1 MDGMNEKQLEIF
13 KAAMVRFDNAVAF
26 EKENR
31 ELSEDD
37 HAFVSGDGQWEE
49 HIKDARIKE
58 RRPYL
63 TINRLPQ
70 YIAQVV
76 GDARQNRPAVKVS
89 PVDDD
94 SDKDMAELL
103 EGIIRHIEADSSAT
117 VAYMT
122 AFEHACAGGVG
133 HWRITTDYCHDKS
146 FDQDIKIERIPNPF
160 SVYWDTASV
169 KVDRSDANW
178 CFISEKIP
186 KEEYERRFPKAEMH
200 ADFATGDVIHHHNW
214 YDAKD
219 DHVRIAEYWVKE
231 FTEKTISLMP
241 DGSVV
246 DGNQEGA
253 SNTRKAQDVKVV
265 RYTLSGD
272 GILSDKESWPGQYI
286 PVVSIYGPEELA
298 GEAIR
303 YRSLIRHAK
312 DAVRMYNFWQ
322 TAITEEIASHP
333 RQPYIGTV
341 DNFRGLEAQWAS
353 ANNSNRQYLVYNP
366 DPKAPQGPQ
375 RQQPAGINSAMIQQ
389 SMQSIDDIKATIG
402 MHDASMGAQ
411 GNETSGKA
419 ILARQREGDTGTFAW
434 VDNLSRGIEHTGRI
448 LIDLIP
454 KIYDGERVIRLLGE
468 DDSER
473 LAKLNED
480 AVYDG
485 EEGWEFYR
493 RNDMSVGKYDVR
505 VAVGPSFNT
514 KRQEAAESMMMF
526 VQTLPQ
532 AAQVIGDLVAKNM
545 DWPGADLIAERLKK
559 TLPPGIAEDNDDLT
573 DEQQQQQQ
581 QQMQAAQADEEEAKA
596 MLKQGMALDLQLKET
611 ELQLKQAQIQKEV
624 ALTGEIEARTQK
636 TAEESEALG
645 LENDATESGLAGI
658 VDGLATGQ
666 QNQGVYPPNPP
677 LSQGPYPPD
686 SGPEFYPDVL

>member
-1 MDGMNEKQLEIF
+1 MDGMNEKQEKIFTAALE
-13 KAAMVRFDNAVAF
+13 RFDNAVAF

-31 ELSEDD
+31 ELAEED
-37 HAFVSGDGQWEE
+37 HSFANGDGQWEDHVKE
-49 HIKDARIKE
+49 ARIKQ

-76 GDARQNRPAVKVS
+76 GDARQNKPSVKVS

-103 EGIIRHIEADSSAT
+103 EGIIRHIESDSSAS

-122 AFEHACAGGVG
+122 AFEHCCTGGFG

-169 KVDRSDANW
+169 KVDKSDANW

-186 KEEYERRFPKAEMH
+186 TEEYKRRFPKEVIH
-200 ADFATGDVIHHHNW
+200 ADFSGDDVQHRGNW
-214 YDAKD
+214 TDSKD
-219 DHVRIAEYWVKE
+219 DMVRIAEYWVKE
-231 FTEKTISLMP
+231 FTDKTISLMP
-241 DGSVV
+241 DGKVV
-246 DGNQEGA
+246 DGKVEGA
-253 SNTRKAQDVKVV
+253 TKTRKAQDIKVV

-272 GILSDKESWPGQYI
+272 GILIDKEQWSGQYI

-298 GEAIR
+298 GESIR

-341 DNFRGLEAQWAS
+341 AQFTGHEKQWADS
-353 ANNSNRQYLVYNP
+353 NNTNRTFLTYNA
-366 DPKAPQGPQ
+366 DPLAPAGPQ
-375 RQQPAGINSAMIQQ
+375 RSQPAGINSAMIQQ
-389 SMQSIDDIKATIG
+389 SMQSIDDIKSTIG

-434 VDNLSRGIEHTGRI
+434 IDNLSRGIEQTGRI

-454 KIYDGERVIRLLGE
+454 KIYDGERVTRLLGE

-480 AVYDG
+480 AVNDG
-485 EEGWEFYR
+485 TEGWEFYR

-514 KRQEAAESMMMF
+514 KRQEAAESMMQF
-526 VQTLPQ
+526 VSAMPQ
-532 AAQVIGDLVAKNM
+532 ASVVIGDLVAKNM

-559 TLPPGIAEDNDDLT
+559 TLPPGMAEESKDLT
-573 DEQQQQQQ
+573 EEEAAQQ
-581 QQMQAAQADEEEAKA
+581 QQMMQLAQQEESEGKQ
-596 MLKQGMALDLQLKET
+596 MMKQGITLDLQLKEAD
-611 ELQLKQAQIQKEV
+611 LQLKQTQIQKEN
-624 ALTGEIEARTQK
+624 ASIGEIQARTVK
-636 TAEESEALG
+636 ITEEAQAQG
-645 LENDATESGLAGI
+645 IENDATESGI
-658 VDGLATGQ
+658 SEVIEGLAAMPQ
-666 QNQGVYPPNPP
+666 E
-677 LSQGPYPPD
+677 SRAE
-686 SGPEFYPDVL
+686 S

>member
-1 MDGMNEKQLEIF
+1 MDGMSEKQEEIF
-13 KAAMVRFDNAVAF
+13 KSAMKRFDNALSF

-31 ELSEDD
+31 ELAEED
-37 HAFVSGDGQWEE
+37 HSFANGDGQWEDHVKE
-49 HIKDARIKE
+49 QRIKQ

-76 GDARQNRPAVKVS
+76 GDARQNKPSVKVS

-94 SDKDMAELL
+94 SDREMAELL
-103 EGIIRHIEADSSAT
+103 EGIIRHIESDSSAS

-122 AFEHACAGGVG
+122 AFEHCCTGGFG
-133 HWRITTDYCHDKS
+133 HWRITTDYCHDQS

-169 KVDRSDANW
+169 KVDKSDANW

-186 KEEYERRFPKAEMH
+186 TEEYKRRFPKRDIE
-200 ADFATGDVIHHHNW
+200 ADFSSDDTLYRRNW
-214 YDAKD
+214 FDAQD

-231 FTEKTISLMP
+231 FTDKTISLMP
-241 DGSVV
+241 DGSVI
-246 DGNQEGA
+246 DGKAEGA
-253 SNTRKAQDVKVV
+253 VKTRKVQEPKVV

-272 GILSDKESWPGQYI
+272 GILTDKEEWSGQYI

-298 GEAIR
+298 GESIR

-312 DAVRMYNFWQ
+312 DSVRMYNFWQ

-341 DNFRGLEAQWAS
+341 KNFAGLEKQWADS
-353 ANNSNRQYLVYNP
+353 NNTSRTFLTYNP
-366 DPKAPQGPQ
+366 DPSNPNGPQ
-375 RQQPAGINSAMIQQ
+375 RSQPAALNPAMIQQ
-389 SMQSIDDIKATIG
+389 SMQSIDDIKSTIG

-434 VDNLSRGIEHTGRI
+434 IDNLSRGIEQTGRI

-468 DDSER
+468 DESEK

-480 AVYDG
+480 AVNDG
-485 EEGWEFYR
+485 SEGWEFYK

-505 VAVGPSFNT
+505 VAVGPSYNT
-514 KRQEAAESMMMF
+514 KRQEAAESMMQF
-526 VQTLPQ
+526 VSAMPQ
-532 AAQVIGDLVAKNM
+532 SAQVIGDLVAKNM

-559 TLPPGIAEDNDDLT
+559 MLPPGMAEANDDLT
-573 DEQQQQQQ
+573 EEEAAQQ
-581 QQMQAAQADEEEAKA
+581 QQMMQQAQAEEKEGKD
-596 MLKQGMALDLQLKET
+596 MMKQGMTLDLQLKGKQVEKET
-611 ELQLKQAQIQKEV
+611 ASIDEIKARTVKITEEAQAQGI
-624 ALTGEIEARTQK
+624 
-636 TAEESEALG
+636 
-645 LENDATESGLAGI
+645 ENDATESGISEVIESLA
-658 VDGLATGQ
+658 AMPQ
-666 QNQGVYPPNPP
+666 EA
-677 LSQGPYPPD
+677 SK
-686 SGPEFYPDVL
+686 

>member
-1 MDGMNEKQLEIF
+1 MDGMSEKQEEIF
-13 KAAMVRFDNAVAF
+13 KSAMKRFDNALSF

-31 ELSEDD
+31 ELAEED
-37 HAFVSGDGQWEE
+37 HSFANGDGQWED
-49 HIKDARIKE
+49 HIKELRIKQ

-76 GDARQNRPAVKVS
+76 GDARQNKPSVKVS

-94 SDKDMAELL
+94 SDREMAELL
-103 EGIIRHIEADSSAT
+103 EGIIRHIESDSSAS

-122 AFEHACAGGVG
+122 AFEHCCTGGFG
-133 HWRITTDYCHDKS
+133 HWRITTDYCHDQS

-169 KVDRSDANW
+169 KVDKSDANW

-186 KEEYERRFPKAEMH
+186 TEEYKRRFPKRDIE
-200 ADFATGDVIHHHNW
+200 ADFSSDDTLYRRNW
-214 YDAKD
+214 FDAQD

-231 FTEKTISLMP
+231 FTDKTISLMP
-241 DGSVV
+241 DGSVI
-246 DGNQEGA
+246 DGKAEGA
-253 SNTRKAQDVKVV
+253 VKTRKVQEPKVV

-272 GILSDKESWPGQYI
+272 GILTDKEEWSGQYI

-298 GEAIR
+298 GESIR

-312 DAVRMYNFWQ
+312 DSVRMYNFWQ

-341 DNFRGLEAQWAS
+341 KNFAGLEKQWADS
-353 ANNSNRQYLVYNP
+353 NNTSRTFLTYNP
-366 DPKAPQGPQ
+366 DPSNPNGPQ
-375 RQQPAGINSAMIQQ
+375 RSQPAGINSAMIQQ
-389 SMQSIDDIKATIG
+389 SMQSIDDIKSTIG

-434 VDNLSRGIEHTGRI
+434 IDNLSRGIEQTGRI

-468 DDSER
+468 DESEK

-480 AVYDG
+480 AVNDG
-485 EEGWEFYR
+485 SEGWEFYK

-505 VAVGPSFNT
+505 VAVGPSYNT
-514 KRQEAAESMMMF
+514 KRQEAAESMMQF
-526 VQTLPQ
+526 VSAMPQ
-532 AAQVIGDLVAKNM
+532 SAQVIGDLVAKNM

-559 TLPPGIAEDNDDLT
+559 MLPPGMAEANDDLT
-573 DEQQQQQQ
+573 EEEAAQQ
-581 QQMQAAQADEEEAKA
+581 QQMMQQAQAEEKEGKD
-596 MLKQGMALDLQLKET
+596 MMKQGMTLDLQLKGKQVEKET
-611 ELQLKQAQIQKEV
+611 ASIDEIKARTVKITEEAQAQGI
-624 ALTGEIEARTQK
+624 
-636 TAEESEALG
+636 
-645 LENDATESGLAGI
+645 ENDATESGISEVIESLA
-658 VDGLATGQ
+658 AMPQ
-666 QNQGVYPPNPP
+666 EA
-677 LSQGPYPPD
+677 SK
-686 SGPEFYPDVL
+686 

>member
-1 MDGMNEKQLEIF
+1 MDGMSEKQEEIF
-13 KAAMVRFDNAVAF
+13 KSAMKRFDNALSF

-31 ELSEDD
+31 ELAEED
-37 HAFVSGDGQWEE
+37 HSFANGDGQWEDHVKE
-49 HIKDARIKE
+49 QRIKQ

-76 GDARQNRPAVKVS
+76 GDARQNKPSVKVS

-94 SDKDMAELL
+94 SDREMAELL
-103 EGIIRHIEADSSAT
+103 EGIIRHIESDSSAS

-122 AFEHACAGGVG
+122 AFEHCCTGGFG
-133 HWRITTDYCHDKS
+133 HWRITTDYCHDQS

-169 KVDRSDANW
+169 KVDKSDANW

-186 KEEYERRFPKAEMH
+186 TEEYKRRFPKRDIE
-200 ADFATGDVIHHHNW
+200 ADFSSDDTLYRRNW
-214 YDAKD
+214 FDAQD

-231 FTEKTISLMP
+231 FTDKTISLMP
-241 DGSVV
+241 DGSVI
-246 DGNQEGA
+246 DGKAEGA
-253 SNTRKAQDVKVV
+253 VKTRKVQEPKVV

-272 GILSDKESWPGQYI
+272 GILTDKEEWSGQYI

-298 GEAIR
+298 GESIR

-312 DAVRMYNFWQ
+312 DSVRMYNFWQ

-341 DNFRGLEAQWAS
+341 KNFAGLEKQWADS
-353 ANNSNRQYLVYNP
+353 NNTSRTFLTYNP
-366 DPKAPQGPQ
+366 DPSNPNGPQ
-375 RQQPAGINSAMIQQ
+375 RSQPAGINSAMIQQ
-389 SMQSIDDIKATIG
+389 SMQSIDDIKSTIG

-434 VDNLSRGIEHTGRI
+434 IDNLSRGIEQTGRI

-468 DDSER
+468 DESEK

-480 AVYDG
+480 AVNDG
-485 EEGWEFYR
+485 SEGWEFYK

-505 VAVGPSFNT
+505 VAVGPSYNT
-514 KRQEAAESMMMF
+514 KRQEAAESMMQF
-526 VQTLPQ
+526 VSAMPQ
-532 AAQVIGDLVAKNM
+532 SAQVIGDLVAKNM

-559 TLPPGIAEDNDDLT
+559 MLPPGMAEANDDLT
-573 DEQQQQQQ
+573 EEEAAQQ
-581 QQMQAAQADEEEAKA
+581 QQMMQQAQAEEKEGKD
-596 MLKQGMALDLQLKET
+596 MMKQGMTLDLQLKGKQVEKET
-611 ELQLKQAQIQKEV
+611 ASIDEIKARTVKITEEAQAQGI
-624 ALTGEIEARTQK
+624 
-636 TAEESEALG
+636 
-645 LENDATESGLAGI
+645 ENDATESGISEVIESLA
-658 VDGLATGQ
+658 AMPQ
-666 QNQGVYPPNPP
+666 EA
-677 LSQGPYPPD
+677 SK
-686 SGPEFYPDVL
+686 

>member
-1 MDGMNEKQLEIF
+1 MDGMSEKQEEIF
-13 KAAMVRFDNAVAF
+13 KSAMKRFDNALSF

-31 ELSEDD
+31 ELAEED
-37 HAFVSGDGQWEE
+37 HSFANGDGQWEDHVKE
-49 HIKDARIKE
+49 QRIKQ

-76 GDARQNRPAVKVS
+76 GDARQNKPSVKVS

-94 SDKDMAELL
+94 SDREMAELL
-103 EGIIRHIEADSSAT
+103 EGIIRHIESDSSAS

-122 AFEHACAGGVG
+122 AFEHCCTGGFG
-133 HWRITTDYCHDKS
+133 HWRITTDYCHDQS

-169 KVDRSDANW
+169 KVDKSDANW

-186 KEEYERRFPKAEMH
+186 TEEYKRRFPKRDIE
-200 ADFATGDVIHHHNW
+200 ADFSSDDTLYRRNW
-214 YDAKD
+214 FDAQD

-231 FTEKTISLMP
+231 FTDKTISLMP
-241 DGSVV
+241 DGSVI
-246 DGNQEGA
+246 DGKAEGA
-253 SNTRKAQDVKVV
+253 VKTRKVQEPKVV

-272 GILSDKESWPGQYI
+272 GILTDKEEWSGQYI

-298 GEAIR
+298 GESIR

-312 DAVRMYNFWQ
+312 DSVRMYNFWQ

-341 DNFRGLEAQWAS
+341 KNFAGLEKQWADS
-353 ANNSNRQYLVYNP
+353 NNTSRTFLTYNP
-366 DPKAPQGPQ
+366 DPSNPNGPQ
-375 RQQPAGINSAMIQQ
+375 RTQPAALNPAMIQQ
-389 SMQSIDDIKATIG
+389 SMQSIDDIKSTIG

-434 VDNLSRGIEHTGRI
+434 IDNLSRGIEQTGRI

-468 DDSER
+468 DESEK

-480 AVYDG
+480 AVNDG
-485 EEGWEFYR
+485 SEGWEFYK

-505 VAVGPSFNT
+505 VAVGPSYNT
-514 KRQEAAESMMMF
+514 KRQEAAESMMQF
-526 VQTLPQ
+526 VSAMPQ
-532 AAQVIGDLVAKNM
+532 SAQVIGDLVAKNM

-559 TLPPGIAEDNDDLT
+559 MLPPGMAEANDDLT
-573 DEQQQQQQ
+573 EEEAAQQ
-581 QQMQAAQADEEEAKA
+581 QQMMQQAQAEEKEGKD
-596 MLKQGMALDLQLKET
+596 MMKQGMTLDLQLKGKQVEKET
-611 ELQLKQAQIQKEV
+611 ASIDEIKARTVKITEEAQAQGI
-624 ALTGEIEARTQK
+624 
-636 TAEESEALG
+636 
-645 LENDATESGLAGI
+645 ENDATESGISEVIESLA
-658 VDGLATGQ
+658 AMPQ
-666 QNQGVYPPNPP
+666 EA
-677 LSQGPYPPD
+677 SK
-686 SGPEFYPDVL
+686 

>member
-1 MDGMNEKQLEIF
+1 MDGMTDKQQELFTVALE
-13 KAAMVRFDNAVAF
+13 RFDNAVSF

-31 ELSEDD
+31 ELAEED
-37 HAFVSGDGQWEE
+37 HSFANGDGQWEE
-49 HIKDARIKE
+49 HIKEQRIKQ

-76 GDARQNRPAVKVS
+76 GDARQNKPAVKVS

-103 EGIIRHIEADSSAT
+103 EGIIRHIESDSSAS

-122 AFEHACAGGVG
+122 AFEHACTGGFG
-133 HWRITTDYCHDKS
+133 HWRITTDYCHDDS

-169 KVDRSDANW
+169 KVDRSDATW

-186 KEEYERRFPKAEMH
+186 TEEYKRRFPKADIQS
-200 ADFATGDVIHHHNW
+200 DFSGDDILHRGNW
-214 YDAKD
+214 IDAKG

-231 FTEKTISLMP
+231 FKDKTISLMP

-246 DGNQEGA
+246 DGKQEGA
-253 SNTRKAQDVKVV
+253 VKTRKAQDTKVV

-272 GILSDKESWPGQYI
+272 GILVDKEEWSGQYI

-298 GEAIR
+298 GESIR

-341 DNFRGLEAQWAS
+341 ANFAGLEKQWADS
-353 ANNSNRQYLVYNP
+353 NNTNRTFLTFNP
-366 DPKAPQGPQ
+366 DPKNPAGPQ
-375 RQQPAGINSAMIQQ
+375 RSQPAGINSAMIQQ
-389 SMQSIDDIKATIG
+389 SMQSIDDIKSTIG

-434 VDNLSRGIEHTGRI
+434 IDNLSRGIEQTGRI

-468 DDSER
+468 DESEK

-480 AVYDG
+480 AVNDG
-485 EEGWEFYR
+485 SEGWEFYK

-514 KRQEAAESMMMF
+514 KRQEAAESMMQF
-526 VQTLPQ
+526 VSAMPQ
-532 AAQVIGDLVAKNM
+532 ASAVIGDLVAKNM

-559 TLPPGIAEDNDDLT
+559 TLPPGMAEENNDLT
-573 DEQQQQQQ
+573 EEEMAQQ
-581 QQMQAAQADEEEAKA
+581 QQMMQMAQQEEEEQKQ
-596 MLKQGMALDLQLKET
+596 MMKQGITLDLQLKEA
-611 ELQLKQAQIQKEV
+611 ELQLKQTQIQKES
-624 ALTGEIEARTQK
+624 ASIGEIQARTVK
-636 TAEESEALG
+636 ITEEAEAQG
-645 LENDATESGLAGI
+645 IENDSVESGLAQV
-658 VDGLATGQ
+658 VDELAAMP
-666 QNQGVYPPNPP
+666 QGANDGV
-677 LSQGPYPPD
+677 
-686 SGPEFYPDVL
+686 

>member
-1 MDGMNEKQLEIF
+1 MDGMNEKQEKIF
-13 KAAMVRFDNAVAF
+13 KSAMERFDNAVAF

-31 ELSEDD
+31 ELAEED
-37 HAFVSGDGQWEE
+37 HSFANGDGQWEDHVKE
-49 HIKDARIKE
+49 ARIKQK
-58 RRPYL
+58 RPYL

-76 GDARQNRPAVKVS
+76 GDARQNKPAVKVS

-103 EGIIRHIEADSSAT
+103 EGIIRHIESDSSAS

-122 AFEHACAGGVG
+122 AFEHACTGGFG
-133 HWRITTDYCHDKS
+133 HWRITTDYCHAMS

-169 KVDRSDANW
+169 KVDKSDANW

-186 KEEYERRFPKAEMH
+186 TEEYKRRFPKKGIH
-200 ADFATGDVIHHHNW
+200 ADFSDDDVQHRGNW
-214 YDAKD
+214 TDTKD
-219 DHVRIAEYWVKE
+219 DMVRIAEYWVKE
-231 FTEKTISLMP
+231 FTDKTISLMP
-241 DGSVV
+241 DGSVT

-253 SNTRKAQDVKVV
+253 LKTRKVQEPKVV
-265 RYTLSGD
+265 RYTLSGE
-272 GILSDKESWPGQYI
+272 GILEDKEEWSGQYI

-298 GEAIR
+298 GESIR

-341 DNFRGLEAQWAS
+341 AQFTGLETQWADS
-353 ANNSNRQYLVYNP
+353 NNTSRTFLPYNP
-366 DPKAPQGPQ
+366 DPKAPGAPQ
-375 RQQPAGINSAMIQQ
+375 RSQPAGINSAMIQQ
-389 SMQSIDDIKATIG
+389 SMQSIDDIKSTIG

-434 VDNLSRGIEHTGRI
+434 IDNLSRGIEQTGRI

-468 DDSER
+468 DESER
-473 LAKLNED
+473 LAKLNEE
-480 AVYDG
+480 AVNDG
-485 EEGWEFYR
+485 TEGWEFYR

-505 VAVGPSFNT
+505 VAVGPSYNT
-514 KRQEAAESMMMF
+514 KRQESAESMMQF
-526 VQTLPQ
+526 VQALPQ
-532 AAQVIGDLVAKNM
+532 SAQVIGDLIAKNM

-559 TLPPGIAEDNDDLT
+559 MLPPGMAEEDKDLT
-573 DEQQQQQQ
+573 EEEIAEQQQM
-581 QQMQAAQADEEEAKA
+581 MQKAQAEEEEGKQ
-596 MLKQGMALDLQLKET
+596 MMKQGMALDVQLKGKQVEKET
-611 ELQLKQAQIQKEV
+611 ASIE
-624 ALTGEIEARTQK
+624 EIKARTVK
-636 TAEESEALG
+636 INEEAEAQG
-645 LENDATESGLAGI
+645 IENDATESGI
-658 VDGLATGQ
+658 SEVIEGLAAMPQEATAKA
-666 QNQGVYPPNPP
+666 
-677 LSQGPYPPD
+677 
-686 SGPEFYPDVL
+686 DV

>member
-1 MDGMNEKQLEIF
+1 MDGIEKQEEIF
-13 KAAMVRFDNAVAF
+13 KAAMVRFDNALSF

-31 ELSEDD
+31 ELAEED
-37 HAFVSGDGQWEE
+37 HSFANGDGQWEE
-49 HIKDARIKE
+49 HIKELRIKQ

-76 GDARQNRPAVKVS
+76 GDARQNKPAVKVS

-103 EGIIRHIEADSSAT
+103 EGIIRHIESDSSAS

-122 AFEHACAGGVG
+122 AFEHACTGGFG
-133 HWRITTDYCHDKS
+133 HWRITTDYCHDES

-169 KVDRSDANW
+169 KVDRSDASW

-186 KEEYERRFPKAEMH
+186 TEEYKRRFPKKDIQ
-200 ADFATGDVIHHHNW
+200 ADFSSDDTLYRRNW
-214 YDAKD
+214 FDAQD

-231 FTEKTISLMP
+231 FVDKTISLMP

-246 DGNQEGA
+246 DGKQEGA
-253 SNTRKAQDVKVV
+253 VKTRKAQDAKVK

-272 GILSDKESWPGQYI
+272 GILSDAEEWSGQYI

-298 GEAIR
+298 GESIR

-341 DNFRGLEAQWAS
+341 AMFAGLEHQWAD
-353 ANNSNRQYLVYNP
+353 ANNTNRMFLAYNP
-366 DPKAPQGPQ
+366 DPKAPQGP
-375 RQQPAGINSAMIQQ
+375 RREQPAGINSAMIQQ
-389 SMQSIDDIKATIG
+389 SMQSIDDIKSTIG
-402 MHDASMGAQ
+402 MHDASMGAA

-434 VDNLSRGIEHTGRI
+434 IDNLSRGIEQTGRI

-454 KIYDGERVIRLLGE
+454 KIYDSERVIRLLGE
-468 DDSER
+468 DESER

-480 AVYDG
+480 AVAEG
-485 EEGWEFYR
+485 QEGWEFYK

-514 KRQEAAESMMMF
+514 KRQEAAESMMQF
-526 VQTLPQ
+526 VSAMPQ
-532 AAQVIGDLVAKNM
+532 ASEVIGDLVAKNM

-559 TLPPGIAEDNDDLT
+559 MLPPGMAEENDDLT
-573 DEQQQQQQ
+573 EEEKAEQQQMMQMAQQ
-581 QQMQAAQADEEEAKA
+581 EEEEGKQL
-596 MLKQGMALDLQLKET
+596 MKQGMMLDLQLKEAD
-611 ELQLKQAQIQKEV
+611 LMLKQTQIQKES
-624 ALTGEIEARTQK
+624 AATGEIQARTQK
-636 TAEESEALG
+636 ITEEAEAQG
-645 LENDATESGLAGI
+645 IENDSVESGLAQ
-658 VDGLATGQ
+658 VVEELAAMPQ
-666 QNQGVYPPNPP
+666 
-677 LSQGPYPPD
+677 
-686 SGPEFYPDVL
+686 EKE